1 MNHPLF
7 PGQSYREPCQFR
19 RNRLLQRL
27 PGEHYLVDT
36 KLKTALKRERDG
48 VGQPLLPL
56 VRASALFVMAVVL
69 LTVGACGGGSGG
81 GGGSESRTSDV
92 TLSWTGSR
100 HSAMNSPDSGYTVYY
115 GTRADVQPG
124 GAGVSTIDVPYDPE
138 LGKAPTTVVIEN
150 IVTGR
155 WYFRVQAYGKLNTSS
170 GAEQLTS
177 PLSPES
183 SFEAP

>member
-1 MNHPLF
+1 M
-7 PGQSYREPCQFR
+7 
-19 RNRLLQRL
+19 
-27 PGEHYLVDT
+27 DT
-36 KLKTALKRERDG
+36 SLKTALKPEREA

-56 VRASALFVMAVVL
+56 ARASALFVMAVVL
-69 LTVGACGGGSGG
+69 LTVGACGGGGGSGDG
-81 GGGSESRTSDV
+81 GRSESRTSGV

-115 GTRADVQPG
+115 GTSAGVQPG

-138 LGKAPTTVVIEN
+138 LGKPPTSVVIEN

-155 WYFRVQAYGKLNTSS
+155 WYFRVQAYGELNTSS
-170 GAEQLTS
+170 GAQQLTS

-183 SFEAP
+183 SFKAP